1 MTFHDK
7 NATQVTNITLNVSD
21 LKNMI
26 KFYTQ
31 ILGLTI
37 KHETNHAVT
46 FNVSAH
52 GHTLT
57 LNEIENGRRPS
68 MRESGL
74 FHMAL
79 LLPTRQDLGNFL
91 YHAASTGVQVGGGD
105 HLVSEALYFA
115 DPEGNG
121 IEIYYDRPKAGWI
134 WNDNKVKMDTLEVDA
149 NDLVEQ
155 RSENGWQGMPDDAKI
170 GHLHLKAADIGQSRH
185 YYLDELGLDHVSDLP
200 QAVFMSTNHYHH
212 HIAFNTWQSNMLRQN
227 NSQSLGLTH
236 IEIYKPNAQETQFIG
251 PEGFEILVHSNTHLV
266 ADKD

>member
-46 FNVSAH
+46 FNVGAH

-79 LLPTRQDLGNFL
+79 LLPTRQVSVFSYIVLQ
-91 YHAASTGVQVGGGD
+91 VQVFKLAVAITLSG
-105 HLVSEALYFA
+105 ALYFA
-115 DPEGNG
+115 TL
-121 IEIYYDRPKAGWI
+121 
-134 WNDNKVKMDTLEVDA
+134 KVM
-149 NDLVEQ
+149 
-155 RSENGWQGMPDDAKI
+155 G
-170 GHLHLKAADIGQSRH
+170 
-185 YYLDELGLDHVSDLP
+185 
-200 QAVFMSTNHYHH
+200 
-212 HIAFNTWQSNMLRQN
+212 
-227 NSQSLGLTH
+227 
-236 IEIYKPNAQETQFIG
+236 
-251 PEGFEILVHSNTHLV
+251 
-266 ADKD
+266 

>member
-46 FNVSAH
+46 FNVGAH

-212 HIAFNTWQSNMLRQN
+212 HIAFNTWQSNILRQN

-236 IEIYKPNAQETQFIG
+236 IEIYKPNAQETQFIDQKVSK
-251 PEGFEILVHSNTHLV
+251 F
-266 ADKD
+266 